1 MKALTERSDENEG
14 SDSEPSLD
22 NCEQEELEDNL
33 QAALDPEEI

>member
-33 QAALDPEEI
+33 